1 MNDFEGFEIPELSDQ
16 DMQGLEPL
24 SLGDSKA
31 ENPGLVK
38 GPFNQ
43 YVPADK
49 MVGGVTAREY
59 YGGNQSSRRQT
70 QAEVDEERMGV
81 LKPISQFMNS
91 IMSPGFGEGIVTGP
105 INAVSNLTNAI
116 GDVVQGKEVDVSD
129 AWQIKPEV
137 AAAANP
143 IRAIGGD
150 TDITPQDVG
159 GRAWGEVFAG
169 ELAGVATGTT
179 VLNKL
184 GKIPALVRLGQ
195 AALKTRA
202 AQKIAVKAATDRRVR
217 GAVNFGRWGGEGLVD
232 TAFSTLYQDPRGNI
246 ANLGDAVGLE
256 LPGRYDEETDN
267 YLDAFGK
274 SLVMDGVAA
283 PLSLIGAGA
292 AVPITRRLATN
303 GDLPRFMQE
312 VADIE
317 LAPYNASVSQAA
329 AVQAPGRMMDVP
341 GAQPEPGIPAPVPTG
356 NRSLPPAAAADLVD
370 TGARSLPPVGRT
382 SFDYGQFEAG
392 PGSVAGTFDS
402 AISRT
407 TSAQRQFQQALDQRE
422 RLYDMGLL
430 VREGNGQYAFT
441 PKLDPTGASL
451 ERFDVPAEFESGA
464 SSPVRPGPFQNELPT
479 ETVIGGPNFELTPR
493 VKASTVADRQSLQ
506 VQRDGVQDGAD
517 VGPYQQQDI
526 DAEVQK
532 IDQEER
538 KLIEKAQRQS
548 GVEQTPIDFDTRP
561 ELSTFLA
568 ELDELDD
575 VQIRQILRNVDSKEK
590 LAARQVSLN
599 EMQSSIEQVQLQIQ
613 EVMGRMQLED
623 GNKKK
628 LSSTGGK
635 RKLNPLT
642 KQLQELQERFEVFNN
657 EPDESFLV
665 GDQLDLAMDQQ
676 AVREVLPNAEIE
688 MPPFFD
694 MEWDEAA
701 GMYRSTVPSPT
712 PSRSGYASVDAYREA
727 LQKFPRDLLRK
738 MNAPQEVSGDGR
750 IAAILKARTG
760 RRVWSA
766 KKEDIIDAMIEF
778 AQKQGKFLEPVGEQ
792 LEFQMQQSLAFNSLR
807 QTVDVDGETIVD
819 LIPPEFP
826 GGRGIDAA
834 QREDFKR
841 RILQV
846 AIDNGEVQPD
856 VTPIPSKVPQPEF
869 NQAKLIDSLFADETG
884 QLPLMFAT
892 DMIPVYKAGG
902 KSAETMLEE
911 IRLRYDWAELDNASK
926 QASKEAL
933 MKKEGWDTMTW
944 EEQKQMG
951 LMDPFLY
958 AVPTRERTYIGQL
971 EAVTPRGER
980 TYVGQLEPI
989 SLGDELSE
997 EVLVEALAPEPAAKP
1012 KARTKAKRKPKP
1024 KPDLTPE
1031 EQELKRLKDASAKV
1045 KKQLSED
1052 EQELARMLKQQE
1064 INCNA

>member
-16 DMQGLEPL
+16 DMQGMEP
-24 SLGDSKA
+24 
-31 ENPGLVK
+31 
-38 GPFNQ
+38 
-43 YVPADK
+43 
-49 MVGGVTAREY
+49 VTARQGNSPRQEMAGKVKDDFGNY
-59 YGGNQSSRRQT
+59 ISADTQIGGVSAREWYGMNPDQRRAQK
-70 QAEVDEERMGV
+70 AKGFEESLGP
-81 LKPISQFMNS
+81 LKPLGQFVNS
-91 IMSPGFGEGIVTGP
+91 IASPGFIEGIISEP
-105 INAVSNLTNAI
+105 FNAVSNLTNAI
-116 GDVVQGKEVDVSD
+116 GDKIQGKEVDISD
-129 AWQIKPEV
+129 AWQIRQEDLAKL
-137 AAAANP
+137 NP
-143 IRAIGGD
+143 QRTTLTGRSEEIL
-150 TDITPQDVG
+150 PQDEG
-159 GRAWGEVFAG
+159 GRAWGGVVAG
-169 ELAGVATGTT
+169 EVAGVVTGTA

-195 AALKTRA
+195 AALKTRT

-274 SLVMDGVAA
+274 SLVVDGVAA
-283 PLSLIGAGA
+283 PLALIGAGA

-317 LAPYNASVSQAA
+317 LAPYNASVGQAA

-341 GAQPEPGIPAPVPTG
+341 GARPEPGIPAPVPTG

-407 TSAQRQFQQALDQRE
+407 TSDQRLIQQVEAQRT
-422 RLYDMGLL
+422 RLEGMGLQ
-430 VREGNGQYAFT
+430 VRQGTGQYELSF
-441 PKLDPTGASL
+441 PGSVDPEVKLQVRAQQV
-451 ERFDVPAEFESGA
+451 ERGKLLKMAEEGQDVSEELAQIDQSITNLISGGTEAEIPPLQIEL
-464 SSPVRPGPFQNELPT
+464 PFQ
-479 ETVIGGPNFELTPR
+479 
-493 VKASTVADRQSLQ
+493 
-506 VQRDGVQDGAD
+506 
-517 VGPYQQQDI
+517 
-526 DAEVQK
+526 DAP
-532 IDQEER
+532 D
-538 KLIEKAQRQS
+538 
-548 GVEQTPIDFDTRP
+548 PRP
-561 ELSTFLA
+561 EISTFLA

-575 VQIRQILRNVDSKEK
+575 AQLRQILPNVDVNEK
-590 LAARQVSLN
+590 LAAKQAELEGVEGQIAEVQRQIAEVN
-599 EMQSSIEQVQLQIQ
+599 ERVQLP
-613 EVMGRMQLED
+613 D
-623 GNKKK
+623 GTKKK
-628 LSSTGGK
+628 LSATGAK
-635 RKLNPLT
+635 RKLNPLAR
-642 KQLQELQERFEVFNN
+642 QLEELQANVERLQQT
-657 EPDESFLV
+657 PAQPFLV

-676 AVREVLPNAEIE
+676 TVMELFPQTEIE

-701 GMYRSTVPSPT
+701 GMYRSVKSPQ
-712 PSRSGYASVDAYREA
+712 GYASVDAYREA
-727 LQKFPRDLLRK
+727 LQQFPRDLLRK
-738 MNAPQEVSGDGR
+738 MNAPLEVSGDGR

-766 KKEDIIDAMIEF
+766 KKDDIIDAMIEF
-778 AQKQGKFLEPVGEQ
+778 AQKQGKFLEPVGQQ
-792 LEFQMQQSLAFNSLR
+792 LEFEMQQSLPFNSLR
-807 QTVDVDGETIVD
+807 QSLDADGNPVVD
-819 LIPPEFP
+819 LVPSEFP
-826 GGRGIDAA
+826 GGPGMDAA

-841 RILQV
+841 RILQA

-856 VTPIPSKVPQPEF
+856 VTPIPAKVPQPEF
-869 NQAKLIDSLFADETG
+869 NQTELIDSLFADETG

-892 DMIPVYKAGG
+892 DMIPAYKAGG

-971 EAVTPRGER
+971 EAITPRNER
-980 TYVGQLEPI
+980 TYIGQLEPI
-989 SLGDELSE
+989 PLGDELSE
-997 EVLVEALAPEPAAKP
+997 GVLVEALAPEPVAKP

-1031 EQELKRLKDASAKV
+1031 EQELKRMKDASAKV

>member
-16 DMQGLEPL
+16 DMQEMEP
-24 SLGDSKA
+24 
-31 ENPGLVK
+31 
-38 GPFNQ
+38 
-43 YVPADK
+43 
-49 MVGGVTAREY
+49 VTARQGNSPRQEMAGKVKDDFGNY
-59 YGGNQSSRRQT
+59 ISADTQIGGVSAKEWYGMNPDQRRAQK
-70 QAEVDEERMGV
+70 AKGFEESLGP
-81 LKPISQFMNS
+81 LKPLGQFVNS
-91 IMSPGFGEGIVTGP
+91 IASPGFVEGIISEP
-105 INAVSNLTNAI
+105 FNAVSNLTNAI

-129 AWQIKPEV
+129 AWQIRQEDLAKL
-137 AAAANP
+137 NP
-143 IRAIGGD
+143 QRTTLTGRSEEIL
-150 TDITPQDVG
+150 PQDEG
-159 GRAWGEVFAG
+159 GRAWGGVVAG
-169 ELAGVATGTT
+169 EVAGVVTGTA

-195 AALKTRA
+195 AALKTRT

-232 TAFSTLYQDPRGNI
+232 TAFSTVYQDPRGNI
-246 ANLGDAVGLE
+246 ANLGDALGLE

-274 SLVMDGVAA
+274 SLAMDGVAA

-317 LAPYNASVSQAA
+317 LAPYNASVGQAA

-341 GAQPEPGIPAPVPTG
+341 GARPEPGIPAPVPTG
-356 NRSLPPAAAADLVD
+356 NRSLAPAAAADLVD

-407 TSAQRQFQQALDQRE
+407 TSDQRLIQQVEAQRT
-422 RLYDMGLL
+422 RLEGMGLQ
-430 VREGNGQYAFT
+430 VRQGTGQYELSF
-441 PKLDPTGASL
+441 PGSVDPEVKLQVRAQQV
-451 ERFDVPAEFESGA
+451 ERGKLLKMAEEGQDVSEELAQIDQSITNLISGGTEAEIPPLQVEL
-464 SSPVRPGPFQNELPT
+464 PFQ
-479 ETVIGGPNFELTPR
+479 
-493 VKASTVADRQSLQ
+493 
-506 VQRDGVQDGAD
+506 
-517 VGPYQQQDI
+517 
-526 DAEVQK
+526 DAP
-532 IDQEER
+532 D
-538 KLIEKAQRQS
+538 
-548 GVEQTPIDFDTRP
+548 PRP
-561 ELSTFLA
+561 EISTFLA

-575 VQIRQILRNVDSKEK
+575 AQLRQILPNVDVNEK
-590 LAARQVSLN
+590 LAAKQAELEGVEGQIAEVQRQIAEVN
-599 EMQSSIEQVQLQIQ
+599 ERVQLP
-613 EVMGRMQLED
+613 D
-623 GNKKK
+623 GTKKK
-628 LSSTGGK
+628 LSATGAK

-642 KQLQELQERFEVFNN
+642 RQLEELQANVERLQQT
-657 EPDESFLV
+657 PAQPFLV
-665 GDQLDLAMDQQ
+665 GDQLNLAMDQQ
-676 AVREVLPNAEIE
+676 TVMELFPQAEIE

-694 MEWDEAA
+694 MEWDEVA
-701 GMYRSTVPSPT
+701 GMYRTSKSPQ
-712 PSRSGYASVDAYREA
+712 GYASVDAYREA

-738 MNAPQEVSGDGR
+738 MNAPLEVSGDGR

-766 KKEDIIDAMIEF
+766 KKDDIIDAMIEF
-778 AQKQGKFLEPVGEQ
+778 AQKQGKFLEPVGQQ
-792 LEFQMQQSLAFNSLR
+792 LEFEMQQSLPFNSLR
-807 QTVDVDGETIVD
+807 QSLDADGNPVVD

-826 GGRGIDAA
+826 GGPGMDAA

-841 RILQV
+841 RILQA

-856 VTPIPSKVPQPEF
+856 VTPIPAKVPQPEF
-869 NQAKLIDSLFADETG
+869 NQTELIDSLFADETG

-892 DMIPVYKAGG
+892 DMIPAYKAGG

-971 EAVTPRGER
+971 EAVTPRNER

-997 EVLVEALAPEPAAKP
+997 EVLVEALAPEPVAKP
-1012 KARTKAKRKPKP
+1012 KARTKAKRKSKP

>member
-1 MNDFEGFEIPELSDQ
+1 MNDFEGFEIPEVSDE
-16 DMQGLEPL
+16 DMMEMMNAPTNLREAQ
-24 SLGDSKA
+24 A

-195 AALKTRA
+195 TALKTRT

-341 GAQPEPGIPAPVPTG
+341 GARPEPGIPAPVPTG

-407 TSAQRQFQQALDQRE
+407 TSDQRLIQQVEAQRT
-422 RLYDMGLL
+422 RLEGMGLQ
-430 VREGNGQYAFT
+430 VRQGTGQYELSF
-441 PKLDPTGASL
+441 PGSVDPEVKLQVRAQQV
-451 ERFDVPAEFESGA
+451 ERGKLLKMAEEGQDVSEQLAQIDQSITNLISGGTEAEIPPLQVEL
-464 SSPVRPGPFQNELPT
+464 PFQD
-479 ETVIGGPNFELTPR
+479 
-493 VKASTVADRQSLQ
+493 A
-506 VQRDGVQDGAD
+506 
-517 VGPYQQQDI
+517 I
-526 DAEVQK
+526 D
-532 IDQEER
+532 
-538 KLIEKAQRQS
+538 
-548 GVEQTPIDFDTRP
+548 PRP

-575 VQIRQILRNVDSKEK
+575 AQLRQILPNVDKNEK
-590 LAARQVSLN
+590 LAARQL
-599 EMQSSIEQVQLQIQ
+599 ELDETQARMLEVQRQIDEINQ
-613 EVMGRMQLED
+613 RLQLED
-623 GNKKK
+623 GAKKK
-628 LSSTGGK
+628 LSATGAK

-642 KQLQELQERFEVFNN
+642 RQLQELQESATRLQQ
-657 EPDESFLV
+657 EPAQPFLV
-665 GDQLDLAMDQQ
+665 GDQLNLAMDQQ
-676 AVREVLPNAEIE
+676 KVLELFPSAEIE

-694 MEWDEAA
+694 MEWDEVA
-701 GMYRSTVPSPT
+701 GMYRTSKSPQ
-712 PSRSGYASVDAYREA
+712 GYASVDAYREA

-766 KKEDIIDAMIEF
+766 KKEDIIDSMIEF

-792 LEFQMQQSLAFNSLR
+792 LEFEMQQSLPFNSLR

-819 LIPPEFP
+819 LVPPEFP
-826 GGRGIDAA
+826 GGRGLDAA
-834 QREDFKR
+834 QREDFKQ
-841 RILQV
+841 RILQA
-846 AIDNGEVQPD
+846 AIDNGEVQAD
-856 VTPIPSKVPQPEF
+856 VTPIPAKVPQPEF
-869 NQAKLIDSLFADETG
+869 NQTELIDSLFADETG

-892 DMIPVYKAGG
+892 DMIPAYKAGG

-951 LMDPFLY
+951 LMDPSLY

-997 EVLVEALAPEPAAKP
+997 EVLVEAVAPEPVAKP
-1012 KARTKAKRKPKP
+1012 KARTKAKRKSKP

>member
-16 DMQGLEPL
+16 DMQGMEP
-24 SLGDSKA
+24 
-31 ENPGLVK
+31 
-38 GPFNQ
+38 
-43 YVPADK
+43 
-49 MVGGVTAREY
+49 VTARQGNSPRQEMAGKVKDDFGNY
-59 YGGNQSSRRQT
+59 ISADTQIGGVSAKEWYGMNPDQRRAQK
-70 QAEVDEERMGV
+70 AKGFEESLGP
-81 LKPISQFMNS
+81 LKPLGQFVNS
-91 IMSPGFGEGIVTGP
+91 IASPGFVEGIISEP
-105 INAVSNLTNAI
+105 FNAVSNLTNAI

-129 AWQIKPEV
+129 AWQIRQEDLAKL
-137 AAAANP
+137 NP
-143 IRAIGGD
+143 QRTTLTGRSEEIL
-150 TDITPQDVG
+150 PQDEG
-159 GRAWGEVFAG
+159 GRAWGGVVAG
-169 ELAGVATGTT
+169 EVAGVVTGTA

-195 AALKTRA
+195 AALKTRT

-246 ANLGDAVGLE
+246 ANLGDALGLE

-274 SLVMDGVAA
+274 SLAMDGVAA

-317 LAPYNASVSQAA
+317 LAPYNASVGQAA

-341 GAQPEPGIPAPVPTG
+341 GARPEPGIPAPVPTG
-356 NRSLPPAAAADLVD
+356 NRSLAPAAAADLVD

-407 TSAQRQFQQALDQRE
+407 TSDQRLIQQVEAQRT
-422 RLYDMGLL
+422 RLEGMGLQ
-430 VREGNGQYAFT
+430 VRQGTGQYELSF
-441 PKLDPTGASL
+441 PGSVDPEVKLQVRAQQV
-451 ERFDVPAEFESGA
+451 ERGKLLKMAEEGQDVSEELAQIDQSITNLISGGTEAEIPPLQVEL
-464 SSPVRPGPFQNELPT
+464 PFQ
-479 ETVIGGPNFELTPR
+479 
-493 VKASTVADRQSLQ
+493 
-506 VQRDGVQDGAD
+506 
-517 VGPYQQQDI
+517 
-526 DAEVQK
+526 DAP
-532 IDQEER
+532 D
-538 KLIEKAQRQS
+538 
-548 GVEQTPIDFDTRP
+548 PRP
-561 ELSTFLA
+561 EISTFLA

-575 VQIRQILRNVDSKEK
+575 AQLRQILPNVDVNEK
-590 LAARQVSLN
+590 LAAKQAELEGVEGQIAEVQRQIAEVN
-599 EMQSSIEQVQLQIQ
+599 ERVQLP
-613 EVMGRMQLED
+613 D
-623 GNKKK
+623 GTKKK
-628 LSSTGGK
+628 LSATGAK

-642 KQLQELQERFEVFNN
+642 RQLEELQANVERLQQT
-657 EPDESFLV
+657 PAQPFLV
-665 GDQLDLAMDQQ
+665 GDQLNLAMDQQ
-676 AVREVLPNAEIE
+676 TVMELFPQAEIE

-694 MEWDEAA
+694 MEWDEVA
-701 GMYRSTVPSPT
+701 GMYRTSKSPQ
-712 PSRSGYASVDAYREA
+712 GYASVDAYREA

-738 MNAPQEVSGDGR
+738 MNAPLEVSGDGR

-766 KKEDIIDAMIEF
+766 KKDDIIDAMIEF
-778 AQKQGKFLEPVGEQ
+778 AQKQGKFLEPVGQQ
-792 LEFQMQQSLAFNSLR
+792 LEFEMQQSLPFNSLR
-807 QTVDVDGETIVD
+807 QSLDADGNPVVD

-826 GGRGIDAA
+826 GGPGMDAA

-841 RILQV
+841 RILQA

-856 VTPIPSKVPQPEF
+856 VTPIPAKVPQPEF
-869 NQAKLIDSLFADETG
+869 NQTELIDSLFADETG

-892 DMIPVYKAGG
+892 DMIPAYKAGG

-958 AVPTRERTYIGQL
+958 AVPTRERTYVGQL

-997 EVLVEALAPEPAAKP
+997 EVLTEVLAPEPVAKP
-1012 KARTKAKRKPKP
+1012 KARTKAKRKSKP

>member
-16 DMQGLEPL
+16 DMQEMEP
-24 SLGDSKA
+24 
-31 ENPGLVK
+31 
-38 GPFNQ
+38 
-43 YVPADK
+43 
-49 MVGGVTAREY
+49 VTARQGNSPRQEMAGKVKDDFGNY
-59 YGGNQSSRRQT
+59 ISADTQIGGVSAKEWYGMNPDQRRAQK
-70 QAEVDEERMGV
+70 AKGFEESLGP
-81 LKPISQFMNS
+81 LKPLGQFVNS
-91 IMSPGFGEGIVTGP
+91 IASPGFVEGIISEP
-105 INAVSNLTNAI
+105 FNAVSNLTNAI

-129 AWQIKPEV
+129 AWQIRQEDLAKL
-137 AAAANP
+137 NP
-143 IRAIGGD
+143 QRTTLTGRSEEIL
-150 TDITPQDVG
+150 PQDEG
-159 GRAWGEVFAG
+159 GRAWGGVVAG
-169 ELAGVATGTT
+169 EVAGVVTGTA

-195 AALKTRA
+195 AALKTRT

-246 ANLGDAVGLE
+246 ANLGDALGLE

-274 SLVMDGVAA
+274 SLAMDGVAA

-317 LAPYNASVSQAA
+317 LAPYNASVGQAA

-341 GAQPEPGIPAPVPTG
+341 GARPEPGIPAPVPTG
-356 NRSLPPAAAADLVD
+356 NRSLAPAAAADLVD

-407 TSAQRQFQQALDQRE
+407 TSDQRLIQQVEAQRT
-422 RLYDMGLL
+422 RLEGMGLQ
-430 VREGNGQYAFT
+430 VRQGTGQYELSF
-441 PKLDPTGASL
+441 PGSVDPEVKLQVRAQQV
-451 ERFDVPAEFESGA
+451 ERGKLLKMAEEGQDVSEELAQIDQSITNLISGGTEAEIPPLQVEL
-464 SSPVRPGPFQNELPT
+464 PFQ
-479 ETVIGGPNFELTPR
+479 
-493 VKASTVADRQSLQ
+493 
-506 VQRDGVQDGAD
+506 
-517 VGPYQQQDI
+517 
-526 DAEVQK
+526 DAP
-532 IDQEER
+532 D
-538 KLIEKAQRQS
+538 
-548 GVEQTPIDFDTRP
+548 PRP
-561 ELSTFLA
+561 EISTFLA

-575 VQIRQILRNVDSKEK
+575 AQLRQILPNVDVNEK
-590 LAARQVSLN
+590 LAAKQAELEGVEGQIAEVQRQIAEVN
-599 EMQSSIEQVQLQIQ
+599 ERVQLP
-613 EVMGRMQLED
+613 D
-623 GNKKK
+623 GTKKK
-628 LSSTGGK
+628 LSATGAK

-642 KQLQELQERFEVFNN
+642 RQLEELQANVERLQQT
-657 EPDESFLV
+657 PAQPFLV
-665 GDQLDLAMDQQ
+665 GDQLNLAMDQQ
-676 AVREVLPNAEIE
+676 TVMELFPQAEIE

-694 MEWDEAA
+694 MEWDEVA
-701 GMYRSTVPSPT
+701 GMYRTSKSPQ
-712 PSRSGYASVDAYREA
+712 GYASVDAYREA

-738 MNAPQEVSGDGR
+738 MNAPLEVSGDGR

-766 KKEDIIDAMIEF
+766 KKDDIIDAMIEF
-778 AQKQGKFLEPVGEQ
+778 AQKQGKFLEPVGQQ
-792 LEFQMQQSLAFNSLR
+792 LEFEMQQSLPFNSLR
-807 QTVDVDGETIVD
+807 QSLDADGNPVVD

-826 GGRGIDAA
+826 GGPGMDAA

-841 RILQV
+841 RILQA

-856 VTPIPSKVPQPEF
+856 VTPIPAKVPQPEF
-869 NQAKLIDSLFADETG
+869 NQTELIDSLFADETG

-892 DMIPVYKAGG
+892 DMIPAYKAGG

-958 AVPTRERTYIGQL
+958 AVPTRERTYVGQL

-997 EVLVEALAPEPAAKP
+997 EVLVEALAPEPVAKP
-1012 KARTKAKRKPKP
+1012 KARTKAKRKSKP

>member
-16 DMQGLEPL
+16 DMQGMEP
-24 SLGDSKA
+24 
-31 ENPGLVK
+31 
-38 GPFNQ
+38 
-43 YVPADK
+43 
-49 MVGGVTAREY
+49 VTARQGNSPRQEMAGKVKDDFGNY
-59 YGGNQSSRRQT
+59 ISADTQIGGVSAKEWYGMNPDQRRAQK
-70 QAEVDEERMGV
+70 AKGFEESLGP
-81 LKPISQFMNS
+81 LKPLGQFVNS
-91 IMSPGFGEGIVTGP
+91 IASPGFVEGIISEP
-105 INAVSNLTNAI
+105 FNAVSNLTNAI

-129 AWQIKPEV
+129 AWQIRQEDLAKL
-137 AAAANP
+137 NP
-143 IRAIGGD
+143 QRTTLTGRSEEILS
-150 TDITPQDVG
+150 QDEG
-159 GRAWGEVFAG
+159 GRAWGGVVAG
-169 ELAGVATGTT
+169 EVAGVVTGTA

-195 AALKTRA
+195 AALKTRT

-246 ANLGDAVGLE
+246 ANLGDALGLE

-274 SLVMDGVAA
+274 SLAMDGVAA

-317 LAPYNASVSQAA
+317 LAPYNASVGQAA

-341 GAQPEPGIPAPVPTG
+341 GARPEPGIPAPVPTG
-356 NRSLPPAAAADLVD
+356 NRSLAPAAAADLVD

-407 TSAQRQFQQALDQRE
+407 TSDQRLIQQVEAQRT
-422 RLYDMGLL
+422 RLEGMGLQ
-430 VREGNGQYAFT
+430 VRQGTGQYELSF
-441 PKLDPTGASL
+441 PGSVDPEVKLQVRAQQV
-451 ERFDVPAEFESGA
+451 ERGKLLKMAEEGQDVSEELAQIDQSITNLISGGTEAEIPPLQVEL
-464 SSPVRPGPFQNELPT
+464 PFQ
-479 ETVIGGPNFELTPR
+479 
-493 VKASTVADRQSLQ
+493 
-506 VQRDGVQDGAD
+506 
-517 VGPYQQQDI
+517 
-526 DAEVQK
+526 DAP
-532 IDQEER
+532 D
-538 KLIEKAQRQS
+538 
-548 GVEQTPIDFDTRP
+548 PRP
-561 ELSTFLA
+561 EISTFLA

-575 VQIRQILRNVDSKEK
+575 AQLRQILPNVDVNEK
-590 LAARQVSLN
+590 LAAKQAELEGVEGQIAEVQRQIAEVN
-599 EMQSSIEQVQLQIQ
+599 ERVQLP
-613 EVMGRMQLED
+613 D
-623 GNKKK
+623 GTKKK
-628 LSSTGGK
+628 LSATGAK

-642 KQLQELQERFEVFNN
+642 RQLEELQANVERLQQT
-657 EPDESFLV
+657 PAQPFLV
-665 GDQLDLAMDQQ
+665 GDQLNLAMDQQ
-676 AVREVLPNAEIE
+676 TVMELFPQAEIE

-701 GMYRSTVPSPT
+701 GMYRTSKSPQ
-712 PSRSGYASVDAYREA
+712 GYASVDAYREA

-738 MNAPQEVSGDGR
+738 MNAPLEVSGDGR

-766 KKEDIIDAMIEF
+766 KKDDIIDAMIEF
-778 AQKQGKFLEPVGEQ
+778 AQKQGKFLEPVGQQ
-792 LEFQMQQSLAFNSLR
+792 LEFEMQQSLPFNSLR
-807 QTVDVDGETIVD
+807 QSLDADGNPVVD

-826 GGRGIDAA
+826 GGPGMDAA

-841 RILQV
+841 RILQA

-856 VTPIPSKVPQPEF
+856 VTPIPAKVPQPEF
-869 NQAKLIDSLFADETG
+869 NQTELIDSLFADETG

-892 DMIPVYKAGG
+892 DMIPAYKAGG

-958 AVPTRERTYIGQL
+958 AVPTRERTYVGQL

-997 EVLVEALAPEPAAKP
+997 EVLTEVLAPEPVAKP
-1012 KARTKAKRKPKP
+1012 KARTKAKRKSKP

>member
-1 MNDFEGFEIPELSDQ
+1 MNDFEGFEIPEVSDE
-16 DMQGLEPL
+16 DMMEMMNAPTNLREAQ
-24 SLGDSKA
+24 A

-43 YVPADK
+43 YIPADRK
-49 MVGGVTAREY
+49 IPDWLGREGNVTAREY
-59 YGGNQSSRRQT
+59 YGGNQSSRRQK

-91 IMSPGFGEGIVTGP
+91 IMSPGFGEGIISEP
-105 INAVSNLTNAI
+105 FNAVSNLTNAI
-116 GDVVQGKEVDVSD
+116 GDKIQGKEEDISD
-129 AWQIKPEV
+129 AWQITPEV

-159 GRAWGEVFAG
+159 GRAWGGVFGGEV
-169 ELAGVATGTT
+169 LGVATGTA

-232 TAFSTLYQDPRGNI
+232 TAFSTVYQDPRGNI

-256 LPGRYDEETDN
+256 LPGRYDEETDS
-267 YLDAFGK
+267 YLGAFGK

-317 LAPYNASVSQAA
+317 LAPYNAAVRSAA
-329 AVQAPGRMMDVP
+329 NAPTTGLGITMDVP
-341 GAQPEPGIPAPVPTG
+341 GARPEPGIPAPVPTG
-356 NRSLPPAAAADLVD
+356 NRSLAPAAAADLVD

-407 TSAQRQFQQALDQRE
+407 TSDQRLIQQVEAQRT
-422 RLYDMGLL
+422 RLEGMGLQ
-430 VREGNGQYAFT
+430 VRQGTGQYELSF
-441 PKLDPTGASL
+441 PGSVDPEVKLQVRAQQV
-451 ERFDVPAEFESGA
+451 ERGKLLKMAEEGQDVSEELAQIDQSITNLISGGTEAEIPPLQVEL
-464 SSPVRPGPFQNELPT
+464 PFQ
-479 ETVIGGPNFELTPR
+479 
-493 VKASTVADRQSLQ
+493 
-506 VQRDGVQDGAD
+506 
-517 VGPYQQQDI
+517 
-526 DAEVQK
+526 DAP
-532 IDQEER
+532 D
-538 KLIEKAQRQS
+538 
-548 GVEQTPIDFDTRP
+548 PRP
-561 ELSTFLA
+561 EISTFLA

-575 VQIRQILRNVDSKEK
+575 AQLRQILPNVDVNEK
-590 LAARQVSLN
+590 LVAKQAELEGVEGQIAEVQRQIAEVN
-599 EMQSSIEQVQLQIQ
+599 ERVQLP
-613 EVMGRMQLED
+613 D
-623 GNKKK
+623 GTKKK
-628 LSSTGGK
+628 LSATGAK
-635 RKLNPLT
+635 RKLNPLAR
-642 KQLQELQERFEVFNN
+642 QLEELQANVERLQQT
-657 EPDESFLV
+657 PAQPFLV
-665 GDQLDLAMDQQ
+665 GDQLNLAMDQQ
-676 AVREVLPNAEIE
+676 TVMELFPQTEIE

-694 MEWDEAA
+694 MEWDEVA
-701 GMYRSTVPSPT
+701 GMYRSVKSPQ
-712 PSRSGYASVDAYREA
+712 GYASVDAYREA
-727 LQKFPRDLLRK
+727 LQQFPRDLLRK
-738 MNAPQEVSGDGR
+738 MNAPLEVSGDGR

-766 KKEDIIDAMIEF
+766 KKDDIIDAMIEF
-778 AQKQGKFLEPVGEQ
+778 AQKQGKFLEPVGQQ
-792 LEFQMQQSLAFNSLR
+792 LEFEMQQSLPFNSLR
-807 QTVDVDGETIVD
+807 QSLDADGNPVVD

-826 GGRGIDAA
+826 GGPGMDAA
-834 QREDFKR
+834 QREDFKQ
-841 RILQV
+841 RILQA
-846 AIDNGEVQPD
+846 AIDNGEVQAD
-856 VTPIPSKVPQPEF
+856 VTPIPAKVPQPDF
-869 NQAKLIDSLFADETG
+869 NQTELIDSLFADETG

-958 AVPTRERTYIGQL
+958 AVPTRERTYTGQL
-971 EAVTPRGER
+971 EAVTPRNER

-997 EVLVEALAPEPAAKP
+997 EVLVEALAPEPVAKP
-1012 KARTKAKRKPKP
+1012 KARTKTKRKPKP

>member
-1 MNDFEGFEIPELSDQ
+1 MNDFEGFEIPELSDE
-16 DMQGLEPL
+16 DMQGMEPL
-24 SLGDSKA
+24 SYGDSQA

-43 YVPADK
+43 YIPADK

-91 IMSPGFGEGIVTGP
+91 IMSPGFGEGIVSKP
-105 INAVSNLTNAI
+105 FNAVSNLTNAI

-129 AWQIKPEV
+129 AWQITPEA

-159 GRAWGEVFAG
+159 GSEWGGVFGGEVLG
-169 ELAGVATGTT
+169 IATGTT

-195 AALKTRA
+195 AALKTRT

-232 TAFSTLYQDPRGNI
+232 TAFSTVFQDPRGNI
-246 ANLGDAVGLE
+246 ANLGDQFGLK
-256 LPGRYDEETDN
+256 LPGRYDENTDN

-274 SLVMDGVAA
+274 SLVMDGGAA

-312 VADIE
+312 IADIE

-407 TSAQRQFQQALDQRE
+407 TSDQRLIQQVEAQRTRLEGMGLQVRQGTGQYELSFPGSVDPEVKLQVRAQQVERGKLLKLAEEGQDVSSQLAEVDQSIANLISGGVEGEIPPLQVELPFQDALD
-422 RLYDMGLL
+422 
-430 VREGNGQYAFT
+430 
-441 PKLDPTGASL
+441 P
-451 ERFDVPAEFESGA
+451 
-464 SSPVRPGPFQNELPT
+464 
-479 ETVIGGPNFELTPR
+479 
-493 VKASTVADRQSLQ
+493 
-506 VQRDGVQDGAD
+506 
-517 VGPYQQQDI
+517 
-526 DAEVQK
+526 
-532 IDQEER
+532 
-538 KLIEKAQRQS
+538 
-548 GVEQTPIDFDTRP
+548 RP

-575 VQIRQILRNVDSKEK
+575 AQLRQILPNVDKKEK
-590 LAARQVSLN
+590 LAARQLELQN
-599 EMQSSIEQVQLQIQ
+599 TEARILEVQQQIDEINQ
-613 EVMGRMQLED
+613 RLQLED
-623 GNKKK
+623 GAKQK
-628 LSSTGGK
+628 LSTTGAK

-642 KQLQELQERFEVFNN
+642 RQLAELQESATRLQQ
-657 EPDESFLV
+657 EPAQPFLV

-676 AVREVLPNAEIE
+676 KVLELFPSAEIE

-694 MEWDEAA
+694 MEWDEVA
-701 GMYRSTVPSPT
+701 GMYRTSKSPQ
-712 PSRSGYASVDAYREA
+712 GYASVDAYREA

-766 KKEDIIDAMIEF
+766 KKEDIIDSMVEF

-792 LEFQMQQSLAFNSLR
+792 LEFEMQQSLPFNSLR

-819 LIPPEFP
+819 LVPPEFP
-826 GGRGIDAA
+826 GGRGMDAA
-834 QREDFKR
+834 QREDFKQ
-841 RILQV
+841 RILQA

-856 VTPIPSKVPQPEF
+856 VTPIPAKVPQAEF
-869 NQAKLIDSLFADETG
+869 NQTELIDSLFADETG
-884 QLPLMFAT
+884 QTSLMFAT
-892 DMIPVYKAGG
+892 DQLPVYKAGG

-926 QASKEAL
+926 QASKQAL

-958 AVPTRERTYIGQL
+958 SVPTRERTYVGQL

-997 EVLVEALAPEPAAKP
+997 EVLVEALAPEPVAKP
-1012 KARTKAKRKPKP
+1012 KAKAKPKRKPKP
-1024 KPDLTPE
+1024 KPEVTPE
-1031 EQELKRLKDASAKV
+1031 EQELKRLKAASAKV

>member
-16 DMQGLEPL
+16 DMQGMEP
-24 SLGDSKA
+24 
-31 ENPGLVK
+31 
-38 GPFNQ
+38 
-43 YVPADK
+43 
-49 MVGGVTAREY
+49 VTARQGNSPRQEMAGKVKDDFGNY
-59 YGGNQSSRRQT
+59 ISADTQIGGVSAREWYGMNPDQRRAQK
-70 QAEVDEERMGV
+70 AKGFEESLGP
-81 LKPISQFMNS
+81 LKPLGQFVNS
-91 IMSPGFGEGIVTGP
+91 IASPGFIEGIISEP
-105 INAVSNLTNAI
+105 FNAVSNLTNAI
-116 GDVVQGKEVDVSD
+116 GDKIQGKEVDISD
-129 AWQIKPEV
+129 AWQIRQEDLAKL
-137 AAAANP
+137 NP
-143 IRAIGGD
+143 QRTTLTGRSEEIL
-150 TDITPQDVG
+150 PQDEG
-159 GRAWGEVFAG
+159 GRAWGGVVAG
-169 ELAGVATGTT
+169 EVAGVVTGTA

-195 AALKTRA
+195 AALKTRT

-317 LAPYNASVSQAA
+317 LAPYNASVGQAA

-341 GAQPEPGIPAPVPTG
+341 GARPEPGIPAPVPTG

-407 TSAQRQFQQALDQRE
+407 TSDQRLIQQVEAQRT
-422 RLYDMGLL
+422 RLEGMGLQ
-430 VREGNGQYAFT
+430 VRQGTGQYELSF
-441 PKLDPTGASL
+441 PGSVDPEVKLQVRAQQV
-451 ERFDVPAEFESGA
+451 ERGKLLKMAEEGQDVSEELAQIDQSITNLISGGTEAEIPPLQVEL
-464 SSPVRPGPFQNELPT
+464 PFQ
-479 ETVIGGPNFELTPR
+479 
-493 VKASTVADRQSLQ
+493 
-506 VQRDGVQDGAD
+506 
-517 VGPYQQQDI
+517 
-526 DAEVQK
+526 DAP
-532 IDQEER
+532 D
-538 KLIEKAQRQS
+538 
-548 GVEQTPIDFDTRP
+548 PRP
-561 ELSTFLA
+561 EISTFLA

-575 VQIRQILRNVDSKEK
+575 AQLRQILPNVDVNEK
-590 LAARQVSLN
+590 LAAKQAELEGVEGQIAEVQRQIAEVN
-599 EMQSSIEQVQLQIQ
+599 ERVQLP
-613 EVMGRMQLED
+613 D
-623 GNKKK
+623 GTKKK
-628 LSSTGGK
+628 LSATGAK
-635 RKLNPLT
+635 RKLNPLAR
-642 KQLQELQERFEVFNN
+642 QLEELQANVERLQQT
-657 EPDESFLV
+657 PAQPFLV

-676 AVREVLPNAEIE
+676 TVMELFPQAEIE

-701 GMYRSTVPSPT
+701 GMYRSVKSPQ
-712 PSRSGYASVDAYREA
+712 GYASVDAYREA
-727 LQKFPRDLLRK
+727 LQQFPRDLLRK
-738 MNAPQEVSGDGR
+738 MNAPLEVSGDGR

-766 KKEDIIDAMIEF
+766 KKDDIIDAMIEF
-778 AQKQGKFLEPVGEQ
+778 AQKQGKFLEPVGQQ
-792 LEFQMQQSLAFNSLR
+792 LEFEMQQSLPFNSLR
-807 QTVDVDGETIVD
+807 QSLDADGNPVVD
-819 LIPPEFP
+819 LVPSEFP
-826 GGRGIDAA
+826 GGPGMDAA

-841 RILQV
+841 RILQA

-856 VTPIPSKVPQPEF
+856 VTPIPAKVPQPEF
-869 NQAKLIDSLFADETG
+869 NQTELIDSLFADETG

-892 DMIPVYKAGG
+892 DMIPAYKAGG

-971 EAVTPRGER
+971 EAITPRNER

-989 SLGDELSE
+989 PLGDELSE
-997 EVLVEALAPEPAAKP
+997 GVLVEALAPEPVAKP

-1031 EQELKRLKDASAKV
+1031 EQELKRMKDASAKV

>member
-16 DMQGLEPL
+16 DMQGMEPL

-59 YGGNQSSRRQT
+59 YGGNQSSRRQK

-91 IMSPGFGEGIVTGP
+91 IMSPGFGEGIISEP
-105 INAVSNLTNAI
+105 FNAISNLTNAI
-116 GDVVQGKEVDVSD
+116 GDKIQGKEEDISD
-129 AWQIKPEV
+129 AWQITPEV
-137 AAAANP
+137 AAAVNP

-159 GRAWGEVFAG
+159 GRAWGGVFAG
-169 ELAGVATGTT
+169 EVLGAATGTA

-195 AALKTRA
+195 TALKTRT

-256 LPGRYDEETDN
+256 LPGRYDEETDS
-267 YLDAFGK
+267 YLGAFGK

-341 GAQPEPGIPAPVPTG
+341 GARPEPGIPAPVPTG

-407 TSAQRQFQQALDQRE
+407 TSDQRLIQQVEAQRT
-422 RLYDMGLL
+422 RLEGMGLQ
-430 VREGNGQYAFT
+430 VRQGTGQYELSF
-441 PKLDPTGASL
+441 PGSVDPEVKLQVRAQQV
-451 ERFDVPAEFESGA
+451 ERGKLLKMAEEGQDVSEQLAQIDQSITNLISGGTEAEIPPLQVEL
-464 SSPVRPGPFQNELPT
+464 PFQD
-479 ETVIGGPNFELTPR
+479 
-493 VKASTVADRQSLQ
+493 A
-506 VQRDGVQDGAD
+506 
-517 VGPYQQQDI
+517 I
-526 DAEVQK
+526 D
-532 IDQEER
+532 
-538 KLIEKAQRQS
+538 
-548 GVEQTPIDFDTRP
+548 PRP

-575 VQIRQILRNVDSKEK
+575 AQLRQILPNVDKNEK
-590 LAARQVSLN
+590 LAARQL
-599 EMQSSIEQVQLQIQ
+599 ELDETQARMIEVQRQIDEINQ
-613 EVMGRMQLED
+613 RLQLED
-623 GNKKK
+623 GAKKK
-628 LSSTGGK
+628 LSATGAK

-642 KQLQELQERFEVFNN
+642 RQLQELQESATRLQQ
-657 EPDESFLV
+657 EPAQPFLV
-665 GDQLDLAMDQQ
+665 GDQLNLAMDQQ
-676 AVREVLPNAEIE
+676 KVLELFPSAEIE

-694 MEWDEAA
+694 MEWDEVA
-701 GMYRSTVPSPT
+701 GMYRTSKSPQ
-712 PSRSGYASVDAYREA
+712 GYASVDAYREA

-766 KKEDIIDAMIEF
+766 KKEDIIDSMIEF

-792 LEFQMQQSLAFNSLR
+792 LEFEMQQSLPFNSLR

-819 LIPPEFP
+819 LVPPEFP
-826 GGRGIDAA
+826 GGRGLDAA
-834 QREDFKR
+834 QREDFKQ
-841 RILQV
+841 RILQA
-846 AIDNGEVQPD
+846 AIDNGEVQAD
-856 VTPIPSKVPQPEF
+856 VTPIPAKAPQPEF
-869 NQAKLIDSLFADETG
+869 NQTELIDSLFADETG

-892 DMIPVYKAGG
+892 DMIPAYKAGG

-997 EVLVEALAPEPAAKP
+997 EVLVEALAPEPVAKP

>member
-16 DMQGLEPL
+16 DMQGMEP
-24 SLGDSKA
+24 
-31 ENPGLVK
+31 
-38 GPFNQ
+38 
-43 YVPADK
+43 
-49 MVGGVTAREY
+49 VTARQGNSPRQEMAGKVKDDFGNY
-59 YGGNQSSRRQT
+59 ISADTQIGGVSAREWYGMNPDQRRAQK
-70 QAEVDEERMGV
+70 AKGFEESLGP
-81 LKPISQFMNS
+81 LKPLGQFVNS
-91 IMSPGFGEGIVTGP
+91 IASPGFIEGIISEP
-105 INAVSNLTNAI
+105 FNAVSNLTNAI
-116 GDVVQGKEVDVSD
+116 GDKIQGKEVDISD
-129 AWQIKPEV
+129 AWQIRQEDLAKL
-137 AAAANP
+137 NP
-143 IRAIGGD
+143 QRTTLTGRSEEIL
-150 TDITPQDVG
+150 PQDEG
-159 GRAWGEVFAG
+159 GRAWGGVVAG
-169 ELAGVATGTT
+169 EVAGVVTGTA

-195 AALKTRA
+195 AALKTRT

-317 LAPYNASVSQAA
+317 LAPYNASVGQAA

-341 GAQPEPGIPAPVPTG
+341 GARPEPGIPAPVPTG

-407 TSAQRQFQQALDQRE
+407 TSDQRLIQQVEAQRT
-422 RLYDMGLL
+422 RLEGMGLQ
-430 VREGNGQYAFT
+430 VRQGTGQYELSF
-441 PKLDPTGASL
+441 PGSVDPEVKLQVRAQQV
-451 ERFDVPAEFESGA
+451 ERGKLLKMAEEGQDVSEELAQIDQSITNLISGGTEAEIPPLQIEL
-464 SSPVRPGPFQNELPT
+464 PFQ
-479 ETVIGGPNFELTPR
+479 
-493 VKASTVADRQSLQ
+493 
-506 VQRDGVQDGAD
+506 
-517 VGPYQQQDI
+517 
-526 DAEVQK
+526 DAP
-532 IDQEER
+532 D
-538 KLIEKAQRQS
+538 
-548 GVEQTPIDFDTRP
+548 PRP
-561 ELSTFLA
+561 EISTFLA

-575 VQIRQILRNVDSKEK
+575 AQLRQILPNVDVNEK
-590 LAARQVSLN
+590 LAAKQAELEGVEGQIAEVQRQIAEVN
-599 EMQSSIEQVQLQIQ
+599 ERVQLP
-613 EVMGRMQLED
+613 D
-623 GNKKK
+623 GTKKK
-628 LSSTGGK
+628 LSATGAK
-635 RKLNPLT
+635 RKLNPLAR
-642 KQLQELQERFEVFNN
+642 QLEELQANVERLQQT
-657 EPDESFLV
+657 PAQPFLV

-676 AVREVLPNAEIE
+676 TVMELFPQAEIE

-701 GMYRSTVPSPT
+701 GMYRSVKSPQ
-712 PSRSGYASVDAYREA
+712 GYASVDAYREA
-727 LQKFPRDLLRK
+727 LQQFPRDLLRK
-738 MNAPQEVSGDGR
+738 MNAPLEVSGDGR

-766 KKEDIIDAMIEF
+766 KKDDIIDAMIEF
-778 AQKQGKFLEPVGEQ
+778 AQKQGKFLEPVGQQ
-792 LEFQMQQSLAFNSLR
+792 LEFEMQQSLPFNSLR
-807 QTVDVDGETIVD
+807 QSLDADGNPVVD
-819 LIPPEFP
+819 LVPSEFP
-826 GGRGIDAA
+826 GGPGMDAA

-841 RILQV
+841 RILQA

-856 VTPIPSKVPQPEF
+856 VTPIPAKVPQPEF
-869 NQAKLIDSLFADETG
+869 NQTELIDSLFADETG

-892 DMIPVYKAGG
+892 DMIPAYKAGG

-971 EAVTPRGER
+971 EAITPRNER

-989 SLGDELSE
+989 PLGDELSE
-997 EVLVEALAPEPAAKP
+997 GVLVEALAPEPVAKP

-1031 EQELKRLKDASAKV
+1031 EQELKRMKDASAKV

>member
-16 DMQGLEPL
+16 DMQEMEP
-24 SLGDSKA
+24 
-31 ENPGLVK
+31 
-38 GPFNQ
+38 
-43 YVPADK
+43 
-49 MVGGVTAREY
+49 VTARQGNSPRQEMAGKVKDDFGNY
-59 YGGNQSSRRQT
+59 ISADTQIGGVSAKEWYGMNPDQRRAQK
-70 QAEVDEERMGV
+70 AKGFEESLGP
-81 LKPISQFMNS
+81 LKPLGQFVNS
-91 IMSPGFGEGIVTGP
+91 IASPGFVEGIISEP
-105 INAVSNLTNAI
+105 FNAVSNLTNAI

-129 AWQIKPEV
+129 AWQIRQEDLAKL
-137 AAAANP
+137 NP
-143 IRAIGGD
+143 QRTTLTGRSEEIL
-150 TDITPQDVG
+150 PQDEG
-159 GRAWGEVFAG
+159 GRAWGGVVAG
-169 ELAGVATGTT
+169 EVAGVVTGTA

-195 AALKTRA
+195 AALKTRT

-232 TAFSTLYQDPRGNI
+232 TAFSTVYQDPRGNI
-246 ANLGDAVGLE
+246 ANLGDALGLE

-274 SLVMDGVAA
+274 SLAMDGVAA

-317 LAPYNASVSQAA
+317 LAPYNASVGQAA

-341 GAQPEPGIPAPVPTG
+341 GARPEPGIPAPVPTG
-356 NRSLPPAAAADLVD
+356 NRSLAPAAAADLVD

-407 TSAQRQFQQALDQRE
+407 TSDQRLIQQVEAQRT
-422 RLYDMGLL
+422 RLEGMGLQ
-430 VREGNGQYAFT
+430 VRQGTGQYELSF
-441 PKLDPTGASL
+441 PGSVDPEVKLQVRAQQV
-451 ERFDVPAEFESGA
+451 ERGKLLKMAEEGQDVSEELAQIDQSITNLISGGTEAEIPPLQVEL
-464 SSPVRPGPFQNELPT
+464 PFQ
-479 ETVIGGPNFELTPR
+479 
-493 VKASTVADRQSLQ
+493 
-506 VQRDGVQDGAD
+506 
-517 VGPYQQQDI
+517 
-526 DAEVQK
+526 DAP
-532 IDQEER
+532 D
-538 KLIEKAQRQS
+538 
-548 GVEQTPIDFDTRP
+548 PRP
-561 ELSTFLA
+561 EISTFLA

-575 VQIRQILRNVDSKEK
+575 AQLRQILPNVDVNEK
-590 LAARQVSLN
+590 LAAKQAELEGVEGQIAEVQRQIAEVN
-599 EMQSSIEQVQLQIQ
+599 ERVQLP
-613 EVMGRMQLED
+613 D
-623 GNKKK
+623 GTKKK
-628 LSSTGGK
+628 LSATGAK

-642 KQLQELQERFEVFNN
+642 RQLEELQANVERLQQT
-657 EPDESFLV
+657 PAQPFLV
-665 GDQLDLAMDQQ
+665 GDQLNLAMDQQ
-676 AVREVLPNAEIE
+676 TVMELFPQAEIE

-694 MEWDEAA
+694 MEWDEVA
-701 GMYRSTVPSPT
+701 GMYRTSKSPQ
-712 PSRSGYASVDAYREA
+712 GYASVDAYREA

-738 MNAPQEVSGDGR
+738 MNAPLEVSGDGR

-766 KKEDIIDAMIEF
+766 KKDDIIDAMIEF
-778 AQKQGKFLEPVGEQ
+778 AQKQGKFLEPVGQQ
-792 LEFQMQQSLAFNSLR
+792 LEFEMQQSLPFNSLR
-807 QTVDVDGETIVD
+807 QSLDADGNPVVD

-826 GGRGIDAA
+826 GGPGMDAA

-841 RILQV
+841 RILQA

-856 VTPIPSKVPQPEF
+856 VTPIPAKVPQPEF
-869 NQAKLIDSLFADETG
+869 NQTELIDSLFADETG

-892 DMIPVYKAGG
+892 DMIPAYKAGG

-958 AVPTRERTYIGQL
+958 AVPTRERTYVGQL

-997 EVLVEALAPEPAAKP
+997 EVLTEVLAPEPVAKP
-1012 KARTKAKRKPKP
+1012 KARTKAKRKSKP

>member
-16 DMQGLEPL
+16 DMQGMEPL
-24 SLGDSKA
+24 SYGDSQA

-116 GDVVQGKEVDVSD
+116 GDKIQGKEVDLSD
-129 AWQIKPEV
+129 AWQITPEV

-159 GRAWGEVFAG
+159 GRAWGEVFGG
-169 ELAGVATGTT
+169 EVLGIATGTT

-195 AALKTRA
+195 AAIKTRT
-202 AQKIAVKAATDRRVR
+202 AQRIAVKAATDRRVR

-246 ANLGDAVGLE
+246 ANLGDSLGLK

-292 AVPITRRLATN
+292 AVPLTRRLATN

-312 VADIE
+312 MADIE
-317 LAPYNASVSQAA
+317 LAPYNAAVRSAA
-329 AVQAPGRMMDVP
+329 NAPTTGLGITMDVP
-341 GAQPEPGIPAPVPTG
+341 GARPEPGIPAPVPTG
-356 NRSLPPAAAADLVD
+356 NRSLSPAAAADLVD

-407 TSAQRQFQQALDQRE
+407 TSDQLLTQQVEAQRTRLEGMGLQVRQGTGQYELSFPDSVDPEVKLQVRAQQVERGKLLKMAEEGQDVSSQLAEIDQSITNLISGGVEGEIPPLQVELPFQDALD
-422 RLYDMGLL
+422 
-430 VREGNGQYAFT
+430 
-441 PKLDPTGASL
+441 P
-451 ERFDVPAEFESGA
+451 
-464 SSPVRPGPFQNELPT
+464 
-479 ETVIGGPNFELTPR
+479 
-493 VKASTVADRQSLQ
+493 
-506 VQRDGVQDGAD
+506 
-517 VGPYQQQDI
+517 
-526 DAEVQK
+526 
-532 IDQEER
+532 
-538 KLIEKAQRQS
+538 
-548 GVEQTPIDFDTRP
+548 RP

-575 VQIRQILRNVDSKEK
+575 AQLRQILPNVDANEK
-590 LAARQVSLN
+590 LAAKQAELEGVQGQINEVERQIAEVN
-599 EMQSSIEQVQLQIQ
+599 ERIQLP
-613 EVMGRMQLED
+613 D
-623 GNKKK
+623 GTKKK
-628 LSSTGGK
+628 LSATGAK

-642 KQLQELQERFEVFNN
+642 RQLEELQATVERLQQK
-657 EPDESFLV
+657 PAQPFLV
-665 GDQLDLAMDQQ
+665 GDQLNLAMDQQ
-676 AVREVLPNAEIE
+676 KVLELFPSAEIE

-694 MEWDEAA
+694 MEWDELA
-701 GMYRSTVPSPT
+701 GMYRTSKSPQ
-712 PSRSGYASVDAYREA
+712 GYASVDAYREA

-766 KKEDIIDAMIEF
+766 KKEDIINAMVEF

-792 LEFQMQQSLAFNSLR
+792 LEFEIQQSLPFNSLR

-819 LIPPEFP
+819 LVPPEFP

-834 QREDFKR
+834 QREEFKQ
-841 RILQV
+841 RILQA
-846 AIDNGEVQPD
+846 AIDNGEVQAD
-856 VTPIPSKVPQPEF
+856 ITPIPAKVPQAEF
-869 NQAKLIDSLFADETG
+869 NQTELIDSLFADETG
-884 QLPLMFAT
+884 QLSFMFAN
-892 DMIPVYKAGG
+892 DMLPAYKAGG

-958 AVPTRERTYIGQL
+958 SVPTRERTYVGQL

-997 EVLVEALAPEPAAKP
+997 EVLVEALAPEPVAKP
-1012 KARTKAKRKPKP
+1012 KARAKAKRKPKP
-1024 KPDLTPE
+1024 KPDITPE
-1031 EQELKRLKDASAKV
+1031 EQELKRLKAASAKV

>member
-16 DMQGLEPL
+16 DMQGMEP
-24 SLGDSKA
+24 
-31 ENPGLVK
+31 
-38 GPFNQ
+38 
-43 YVPADK
+43 
-49 MVGGVTAREY
+49 VTARQGNSPRQEMAGKVKDDFGNY
-59 YGGNQSSRRQT
+59 ISADTQIGGVSAREWYGMNPDQRRAQK
-70 QAEVDEERMGV
+70 AKGFEESLGP
-81 LKPISQFMNS
+81 LKPLGQFVNS
-91 IMSPGFGEGIVTGP
+91 IASPGFIEGIISEP
-105 INAVSNLTNAI
+105 FNAVSNLTNAI
-116 GDVVQGKEVDVSD
+116 GDKIQGKEVDISD
-129 AWQIKPEV
+129 AWQIRQEDLAKL
-137 AAAANP
+137 NP
-143 IRAIGGD
+143 QRTTLTGRSEEIL
-150 TDITPQDVG
+150 PQDEG
-159 GRAWGEVFAG
+159 GRAWGGVVAG
-169 ELAGVATGTT
+169 EVAGVVTGTA

-195 AALKTRA
+195 AALKTRT

-317 LAPYNASVSQAA
+317 LAPYNASVGQAA

-341 GAQPEPGIPAPVPTG
+341 GARPEPGIPSPVPTG
-356 NRSLPPAAAADLVD
+356 NRSLAPAAAADLVD

-392 PGSVAGTFDS
+392 PGSVAGAFDS

-407 TSAQRQFQQALDQRE
+407 TSDQRLIQQVEAQRT
-422 RLYDMGLL
+422 RLEGMGLQ
-430 VREGNGQYAFT
+430 VRQGTGQYELSF
-441 PKLDPTGASL
+441 PGSVDPEVKLQVRAQQV
-451 ERFDVPAEFESGA
+451 ERGKLLKMAEEGQDVSEELAQIDQSITNLISGGTEAEIPPLQIEL
-464 SSPVRPGPFQNELPT
+464 PFQ
-479 ETVIGGPNFELTPR
+479 
-493 VKASTVADRQSLQ
+493 
-506 VQRDGVQDGAD
+506 
-517 VGPYQQQDI
+517 
-526 DAEVQK
+526 DAP
-532 IDQEER
+532 D
-538 KLIEKAQRQS
+538 
-548 GVEQTPIDFDTRP
+548 PRP
-561 ELSTFLA
+561 EISTFLA

-575 VQIRQILRNVDSKEK
+575 AQLRQILPNVDVNEK
-590 LAARQVSLN
+590 LAAKQAELEGVEGQIAEVQRQIAEVN
-599 EMQSSIEQVQLQIQ
+599 ERVQLP
-613 EVMGRMQLED
+613 D
-623 GNKKK
+623 GTKKK
-628 LSSTGGK
+628 LSATGAK
-635 RKLNPLT
+635 RKLNPLAR
-642 KQLQELQERFEVFNN
+642 QLEELQANVERLQQT
-657 EPDESFLV
+657 PAQPFLV

-676 AVREVLPNAEIE
+676 TVMELFPQAEIE

-701 GMYRSTVPSPT
+701 GMYRSVKSPQ
-712 PSRSGYASVDAYREA
+712 GYASVDAYREA
-727 LQKFPRDLLRK
+727 LQQFPRDLLRK
-738 MNAPQEVSGDGR
+738 MNAPLEVSGDGR

-766 KKEDIIDAMIEF
+766 KKDDIIDAMIEF
-778 AQKQGKFLEPVGEQ
+778 AQKQGKFLEPVGQQ
-792 LEFQMQQSLAFNSLR
+792 LEFEMQQSLPFNSLR
-807 QTVDVDGETIVD
+807 QSLDADGNPVVD
-819 LIPPEFP
+819 LVPSEFP
-826 GGRGIDAA
+826 GGPGMDAA

-841 RILQV
+841 RILQA

-856 VTPIPSKVPQPEF
+856 VTPIPAKVPQPEF
-869 NQAKLIDSLFADETG
+869 NQTELIDSLFADETG

-892 DMIPVYKAGG
+892 DMIPAYKAGG

-971 EAVTPRGER
+971 EAITPRNER

-989 SLGDELSE
+989 PLGDELSE
-997 EVLVEALAPEPAAKP
+997 GVLVEALAPEPVAKP

-1031 EQELKRLKDASAKV
+1031 EQELKRMKDASAKV

>member
-16 DMQGLEPL
+16 DMQGMEP
-24 SLGDSKA
+24 
-31 ENPGLVK
+31 
-38 GPFNQ
+38 
-43 YVPADK
+43 
-49 MVGGVTAREY
+49 VTARQGNSPRQEMAGKVKDDFGNY
-59 YGGNQSSRRQT
+59 ISADTQIGGVSAREWYGMNPDQRRAQK
-70 QAEVDEERMGV
+70 AKGFEESLGP
-81 LKPISQFMNS
+81 LKPLGQFVNS
-91 IMSPGFGEGIVTGP
+91 IASPGFIEGIISEP
-105 INAVSNLTNAI
+105 FNAVSNLTNAI
-116 GDVVQGKEVDVSD
+116 GDKIQGKEVDISD
-129 AWQIKPEV
+129 AWQIRQEDLAKL
-137 AAAANP
+137 NP
-143 IRAIGGD
+143 QRTTLTGRSEEIL
-150 TDITPQDVG
+150 PQDEG
-159 GRAWGEVFAG
+159 GRAWGGVVAG
-169 ELAGVATGTT
+169 EVAGVVTGTA

-195 AALKTRA
+195 AALKTRT

-317 LAPYNASVSQAA
+317 LAPYNASVGQAA

-341 GAQPEPGIPAPVPTG
+341 GARPEPGIPAPVPTG

-407 TSAQRQFQQALDQRE
+407 TSDQRLIQQVEAQRT
-422 RLYDMGLL
+422 RLEGMGLQ
-430 VREGNGQYAFT
+430 VRQGTGQYELSF
-441 PKLDPTGASL
+441 PGSVDPEVKLQVRAQQV
-451 ERFDVPAEFESGA
+451 ERGKLLKMAEEGQDVSEELAQIDQSITNLISGGTEAEIPPLQIEL
-464 SSPVRPGPFQNELPT
+464 PFQ
-479 ETVIGGPNFELTPR
+479 
-493 VKASTVADRQSLQ
+493 
-506 VQRDGVQDGAD
+506 
-517 VGPYQQQDI
+517 
-526 DAEVQK
+526 DAP
-532 IDQEER
+532 D
-538 KLIEKAQRQS
+538 
-548 GVEQTPIDFDTRP
+548 PRP
-561 ELSTFLA
+561 EISTFLA

-575 VQIRQILRNVDSKEK
+575 AQLRQILPNVDVNEK
-590 LAARQVSLN
+590 LAAKQAELEGVEGQIAEVQRQIAEVN
-599 EMQSSIEQVQLQIQ
+599 ERVQLP
-613 EVMGRMQLED
+613 D
-623 GNKKK
+623 GTKKK
-628 LSSTGGK
+628 LSATGAK

-642 KQLQELQERFEVFNN
+642 RQLEELQANVERLQQT
-657 EPDESFLV
+657 PAQPFLV
-665 GDQLDLAMDQQ
+665 GDQLNLAMDQQ
-676 AVREVLPNAEIE
+676 TVMELFPQAEIE

-701 GMYRSTVPSPT
+701 GMYRSVKSPQ
-712 PSRSGYASVDAYREA
+712 GYASVDAYREA
-727 LQKFPRDLLRK
+727 LQQFPRDLLRK
-738 MNAPQEVSGDGR
+738 MNAPLEVSGDGR

-766 KKEDIIDAMIEF
+766 KKDDIIDAMIEF
-778 AQKQGKFLEPVGEQ
+778 AQKQGKFLEPVGQQ
-792 LEFQMQQSLAFNSLR
+792 LEFEMQQSLPFNSLR
-807 QTVDVDGETIVD
+807 QSLDADGNPVVD
-819 LIPPEFP
+819 LVPSEFP
-826 GGRGIDAA
+826 GGPGMDAA
-834 QREDFKR
+834 QREDFKQ
-841 RILQV
+841 RILQA

-856 VTPIPSKVPQPEF
+856 VTPIPAKVPQPEF
-869 NQAKLIDSLFADETG
+869 NQTELIDSLFADETG

-892 DMIPVYKAGG
+892 DMIPAYKAGG

-971 EAVTPRGER
+971 EAITPRNER

-989 SLGDELSE
+989 PLGDELSE
-997 EVLVEALAPEPAAKP
+997 GVLVEALAPEPVAKP

-1031 EQELKRLKDASAKV
+1031 EQELKRMKDASAKV

>member
-1 MNDFEGFEIPELSDQ
+1 MQDDFGNYISADTQIGGVSAREWYGMNPDQRRAQKAKGFEE
-16 DMQGLEPL
+16 
-24 SLGDSKA
+24 SLG
-31 ENPGLVK
+31 P
-38 GPFNQ
+38 
-43 YVPADK
+43 
-49 MVGGVTAREY
+49 
-59 YGGNQSSRRQT
+59 
-70 QAEVDEERMGV
+70 
-81 LKPISQFMNS
+81 LKPLGQFVNS
-91 IMSPGFGEGIVTGP
+91 IASPGFIEGIISEP
-105 INAVSNLTNAI
+105 FNAVSNLTNAI
-116 GDVVQGKEVDVSD
+116 GDKIQGKEVDLSD
-129 AWQIKPEV
+129 AWQIRQEDL
-137 AAAANP
+137 ARLNP
-143 IRAIGGD
+143 QRTTLTGRSEEIL
-150 TDITPQDVG
+150 PQDEG
-159 GRAWGEVFAG
+159 GRAWGGVVAG
-169 ELAGVATGTT
+169 EVAGVVTGTA

-195 AALKTRA
+195 AALKTRT

-274 SLVMDGVAA
+274 SLVVDGVAA
-283 PLSLIGAGA
+283 PLALIGAGA

-317 LAPYNASVSQAA
+317 LAPYNASVGQAA

-341 GAQPEPGIPAPVPTG
+341 GARPEPGIPAPVPTG

-407 TSAQRQFQQALDQRE
+407 TSDQRLIQQVEAQRT
-422 RLYDMGLL
+422 RLEGMGLQ
-430 VREGNGQYAFT
+430 VRQGSGQYELSF
-441 PKLDPTGASL
+441 PGSVDPEVKLQVRAQQV
-451 ERFDVPAEFESGA
+451 ERGKLLKMAEEGQDVSEELAQIDQSITNLISGGTEAEIPPLQIEL
-464 SSPVRPGPFQNELPT
+464 PFQ
-479 ETVIGGPNFELTPR
+479 
-493 VKASTVADRQSLQ
+493 
-506 VQRDGVQDGAD
+506 
-517 VGPYQQQDI
+517 
-526 DAEVQK
+526 DAP
-532 IDQEER
+532 D
-538 KLIEKAQRQS
+538 
-548 GVEQTPIDFDTRP
+548 PRP
-561 ELSTFLA
+561 EISTFLA

-575 VQIRQILRNVDSKEK
+575 AQLRQILPNVDVNEK
-590 LAARQVSLN
+590 LAAKQAELEGVEGQIAEVQRQIAEVN
-599 EMQSSIEQVQLQIQ
+599 ERVQLP
-613 EVMGRMQLED
+613 D
-623 GNKKK
+623 GTKKK
-628 LSSTGGK
+628 LSATGAK

-642 KQLQELQERFEVFNN
+642 RQLEELQANVERLQQT
-657 EPDESFLV
+657 PAQPFLV
-665 GDQLDLAMDQQ
+665 GDQLGLAMDQQ
-676 AVREVLPNAEIE
+676 TVMELFPQAEIE

-694 MEWDEAA
+694 MEWDEVA
-701 GMYRSTVPSPT
+701 GMYRSVKSPQ
-712 PSRSGYASVDAYREA
+712 GYASVDAYREA
-727 LQKFPRDLLRK
+727 LQQFPRDLLRK
-738 MNAPQEVSGDGR
+738 MNAPLEVSGDGR

-766 KKEDIIDAMIEF
+766 KKDDIIDAMIEF
-778 AQKQGKFLEPVGEQ
+778 AQKQGKFLEPVGQQ
-792 LEFQMQQSLAFNSLR
+792 LEFEMQQSLPFNSLR
-807 QTVDVDGETIVD
+807 QSLDADGNPVVD
-819 LIPPEFP
+819 LVPSEFP
-826 GGRGIDAA
+826 GGPGMDAA

-841 RILQV
+841 RILQA

-856 VTPIPSKVPQPEF
+856 VTPIPAKVPQPEF
-869 NQAKLIDSLFADETG
+869 NQTELIDSLFADETG

-892 DMIPVYKAGG
+892 DMIPAYKAGG

-971 EAVTPRGER
+971 EAITPRNER

-997 EVLVEALAPEPAAKP
+997 GVLVEALAPEPVAKP

-1031 EQELKRLKDASAKV
+1031 EQELKRMKDASAKV

>member
-16 DMQGLEPL
+16 DMQGMEP
-24 SLGDSKA
+24 
-31 ENPGLVK
+31 
-38 GPFNQ
+38 
-43 YVPADK
+43 
-49 MVGGVTAREY
+49 VTARQGNSPRQEMAGKVKDDFGNY
-59 YGGNQSSRRQT
+59 ISADTQIGGVSAREWYGMNPDQRRAQK
-70 QAEVDEERMGV
+70 AKGFEESLGP
-81 LKPISQFMNS
+81 LKPLGQFVNS
-91 IMSPGFGEGIVTGP
+91 IASPGFIEGIISEP
-105 INAVSNLTNAI
+105 FNAVSNLTNAI
-116 GDVVQGKEVDVSD
+116 GDKIQGKEVDISD
-129 AWQIKPEV
+129 AWQIRQEDLAKL
-137 AAAANP
+137 NP
-143 IRAIGGD
+143 QRTTLTGRSEEIL
-150 TDITPQDVG
+150 PQDEG
-159 GRAWGEVFAG
+159 GRAWGGVVAG
-169 ELAGVATGTT
+169 EVAGVVTGTA

-195 AALKTRA
+195 AALKTRT

-317 LAPYNASVSQAA
+317 LAPYNASVGQAA

-341 GAQPEPGIPAPVPTG
+341 GARPEPGIPAPVPTG

-407 TSAQRQFQQALDQRE
+407 TSDQRLIQQVEAQRT
-422 RLYDMGLL
+422 RLEGMGLQ
-430 VREGNGQYAFT
+430 VRQGTGQYELSF
-441 PKLDPTGASL
+441 PGSVDPEVKLQVRAQQV
-451 ERFDVPAEFESGA
+451 ERGKLLKMAEEGQDVSEELAQIDQSITNLISGGTEAEIPPLQIEL
-464 SSPVRPGPFQNELPT
+464 PFQ
-479 ETVIGGPNFELTPR
+479 
-493 VKASTVADRQSLQ
+493 
-506 VQRDGVQDGAD
+506 
-517 VGPYQQQDI
+517 
-526 DAEVQK
+526 DAP
-532 IDQEER
+532 D
-538 KLIEKAQRQS
+538 
-548 GVEQTPIDFDTRP
+548 PRP
-561 ELSTFLA
+561 EISTFLA

-575 VQIRQILRNVDSKEK
+575 AQLRQILPNVDVNEK
-590 LAARQVSLN
+590 LAAKQAELEGVEGQIAEVQRQIAEVN
-599 EMQSSIEQVQLQIQ
+599 ERVQLP
-613 EVMGRMQLED
+613 D
-623 GNKKK
+623 GTKKK
-628 LSSTGGK
+628 LSATGAK
-635 RKLNPLT
+635 RKLNPLAR
-642 KQLQELQERFEVFNN
+642 QLEELQANVERLQQT
-657 EPDESFLV
+657 PAQPFLV
-665 GDQLDLAMDQQ
+665 GDQLNLAMDQQ
-676 AVREVLPNAEIE
+676 TVMELFPQAEIE

-701 GMYRSTVPSPT
+701 GMYRSVKSPQ
-712 PSRSGYASVDAYREA
+712 GYASVDAYREA
-727 LQKFPRDLLRK
+727 LQQFPRDLLRK
-738 MNAPQEVSGDGR
+738 MNAPLEVSGDGR

-766 KKEDIIDAMIEF
+766 KKDDIIDAMIEF
-778 AQKQGKFLEPVGEQ
+778 AQKQGKFLEPVGQQ
-792 LEFQMQQSLAFNSLR
+792 LEFEMQQSLPFNSLR
-807 QTVDVDGETIVD
+807 QSLDADGNPVVD
-819 LIPPEFP
+819 LVPSEFP
-826 GGRGIDAA
+826 GGPGMDAA

-841 RILQV
+841 RILQA

-856 VTPIPSKVPQPEF
+856 VTPIPAKVPQPEF
-869 NQAKLIDSLFADETG
+869 NQTELIDSLFADETG

-892 DMIPVYKAGG
+892 DMIPAYKAGG

-971 EAVTPRGER
+971 EAITPRNER

-989 SLGDELSE
+989 PLGDELSE
-997 EVLVEALAPEPAAKP
+997 GVLVEALAPEPVAKP

-1031 EQELKRLKDASAKV
+1031 EQELKRMKDASAKV

>member
-59 YGGNQSSRRQT
+59 YGGNQSSRRQK

-129 AWQIKPEV
+129 AWQITPEV
-137 AAAANP
+137 AAAVNP

-159 GRAWGEVFAG
+159 GRAWGEVFGG

-317 LAPYNASVSQAA
+317 LAPYNASVGQAA

-341 GAQPEPGIPAPVPTG
+341 GARPEPGIPAPVPTG

-407 TSAQRQFQQALDQRE
+407 TSDQRLIQQVEAQRT
-422 RLYDMGLL
+422 RLEGMGLQ
-430 VREGNGQYAFT
+430 VRQGTGQYELSF
-441 PKLDPTGASL
+441 PGSVDPEVKLQVRAQQV
-451 ERFDVPAEFESGA
+451 ERGKLLKMAEEGQDVSEELAQIDQSITNLISGGTEAEIPPLQVEL
-464 SSPVRPGPFQNELPT
+464 PFQ
-479 ETVIGGPNFELTPR
+479 
-493 VKASTVADRQSLQ
+493 
-506 VQRDGVQDGAD
+506 
-517 VGPYQQQDI
+517 
-526 DAEVQK
+526 DAP
-532 IDQEER
+532 D
-538 KLIEKAQRQS
+538 
-548 GVEQTPIDFDTRP
+548 PRP
-561 ELSTFLA
+561 EISTFLA

-575 VQIRQILRNVDSKEK
+575 AQLRQILPNVDVNEK
-590 LAARQVSLN
+590 LAAKQAELEGVEGQIAEVQRQIAEVN
-599 EMQSSIEQVQLQIQ
+599 ERVQLP
-613 EVMGRMQLED
+613 D
-623 GNKKK
+623 GTKKK
-628 LSSTGGK
+628 LSATGAK
-635 RKLNPLT
+635 RKLNPLAR
-642 KQLQELQERFEVFNN
+642 QLEELQANVERLQQT
-657 EPDESFLV
+657 PAQPFLV

-676 AVREVLPNAEIE
+676 TVMELFPQTEIE

-701 GMYRSTVPSPT
+701 GMYRSVKSPQ
-712 PSRSGYASVDAYREA
+712 GYASVDAYREA
-727 LQKFPRDLLRK
+727 LQQFPRDLLRK
-738 MNAPQEVSGDGR
+738 MNAPLEVSGDGR

-766 KKEDIIDAMIEF
+766 KKDDIIDAMIEF
-778 AQKQGKFLEPVGEQ
+778 AQKQGKFLEPVGQQ
-792 LEFQMQQSLAFNSLR
+792 LEFEMQQSLPFNSLR
-807 QTVDVDGETIVD
+807 QSLDADGNPVVD
-819 LIPPEFP
+819 LVPSEFP
-826 GGRGIDAA
+826 GGPGMDAA

-841 RILQV
+841 RILQA

-856 VTPIPSKVPQPEF
+856 VTPIPAKVPQPEF
-869 NQAKLIDSLFADETG
+869 NQTELIDSLFADETG

-892 DMIPVYKAGG
+892 DMIPAYKAGG

-971 EAVTPRGER
+971 EAITPRNER
-980 TYVGQLEPI
+980 TYIGQLEPI
-989 SLGDELSE
+989 PLGDELSE
-997 EVLVEALAPEPAAKP
+997 GVLVEALAPEPVAKP

-1031 EQELKRLKDASAKV
+1031 EQELKRMKDASAKV

>member
-1 MNDFEGFEIPELSDQ
+1 MNDFEGFEIPEVSDE
-16 DMQGLEPL
+16 DMMEMMNAPTNLREAQ
-24 SLGDSKA
+24 A

-43 YVPADK
+43 YIPADK

-70 QAEVDEERMGV
+70 QAQTDEERMGV

-91 IMSPGFGEGIVTGP
+91 IMSPGFGEGIVSKP
-105 INAVSNLTNAI
+105 FNAVSNLTNAI

-129 AWQIKPEV
+129 AWQITPEA

-159 GRAWGEVFAG
+159 GSEWGGVLAGEVLG
-169 ELAGVATGTT
+169 IATGTT

-195 AALKTRA
+195 AAIKTRT
-202 AQKIAVKAATDRRVR
+202 AQRIAVKAATDRRVR

-232 TAFSTLYQDPRGNI
+232 TAFSTVYQDPRGNL
-246 ANLGDAVGLE
+246 ANLGDPFGLK

-292 AVPITRRLATN
+292 AVPLTRRLATN

-312 VADIE
+312 IADIE
-317 LAPYNASVSQAA
+317 LAPYNAAVRSAA
-329 AVQAPGRMMDVP
+329 NAPTTGLGITMDLP
-341 GAQPEPGIPAPVPTG
+341 GARPEPGIPAPVPTG
-356 NRSLPPAAAADLVD
+356 NRSLSPAAAADLVD

-407 TSAQRQFQQALDQRE
+407 TSDQRLIQQVEAQRT
-422 RLYDMGLL
+422 RLEGMGLQ
-430 VREGNGQYAFT
+430 VRQGTGQYELSF
-441 PKLDPTGASL
+441 PGSVDPEVKLQVRAQQV
-451 ERFDVPAEFESGA
+451 ERGKLLKLAEEGQDVSSQLAEVDQSIANLINGGVEGEI
-464 SSPVRPGPFQNELPT
+464 PPLQVELPFQ
-479 ETVIGGPNFELTPR
+479 
-493 VKASTVADRQSLQ
+493 
-506 VQRDGVQDGAD
+506 
-517 VGPYQQQDI
+517 
-526 DAEVQK
+526 DAP
-532 IDQEER
+532 D
-538 KLIEKAQRQS
+538 
-548 GVEQTPIDFDTRP
+548 PRP

-575 VQIRQILRNVDSKEK
+575 AQLRQILPNVDVDEK
-590 LAARQVSLN
+590 LAARQVELEGVQGQIDEVQRQIAEVN
-599 EMQSSIEQVQLQIQ
+599 QRVQLP
-613 EVMGRMQLED
+613 D
-623 GNKKK
+623 GTKKK
-628 LSSTGGK
+628 LSATGAK
-635 RKLNPLT
+635 RKLNPLVRQLEEMQAT
-642 KQLQELQERFEVFNN
+642 FDRLKQKPA
-657 EPDESFLV
+657 EPFLV
-665 GDQLDLAMDQQ
+665 GDQLNLAMDQQ
-676 AVREVLPNAEIE
+676 KVLELFPSAEIE

-694 MEWDEAA
+694 MEWDEVA
-701 GMYRSTVPSPT
+701 GMYRTSKSPQ
-712 PSRSGYASVDAYREA
+712 GYASVDAYREA

-766 KKEDIIDAMIEF
+766 KKEDIIDSMVEF

-792 LEFQMQQSLAFNSLR
+792 LEFEMQQSLPFNSLR

-819 LIPPEFP
+819 LVPPEFP
-826 GGRGIDAA
+826 GGRGMDAA
-834 QREDFKR
+834 QREDFKQ
-841 RILQV
+841 RILQA

-856 VTPIPSKVPQPEF
+856 VTPIPAKVPQAEF
-869 NQAKLIDSLFADETG
+869 NQTELIDSLFADETG
-884 QLPLMFAT
+884 QLPFMFAN
-892 DMIPVYKAGG
+892 DMLPAYKAGG

-926 QASKEAL
+926 QASKQAL

-958 AVPTRERTYIGQL
+958 SVPTRERTYVGQL

-997 EVLVEALAPEPAAKP
+997 EVLVEALAPEPVAKP
-1012 KARTKAKRKPKP
+1012 KAKAKAKPKRKPKP
-1024 KPDLTPE
+1024 KPEVTPE